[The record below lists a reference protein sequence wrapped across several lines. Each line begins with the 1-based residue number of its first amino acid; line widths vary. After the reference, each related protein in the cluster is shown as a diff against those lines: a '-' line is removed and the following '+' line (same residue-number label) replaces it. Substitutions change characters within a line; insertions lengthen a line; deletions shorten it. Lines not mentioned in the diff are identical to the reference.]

1 MRGGG
6 GGREEVQVG
15 LHIIHV
21 DHVAHG
27 VQRFPAV
34 LQLVDEADAVMTDF

>member
-1 MRGGG
+1 MGV
-6 GGREEVQVG
+6 GREGEEVQVG
-15 LHIIHV
+15 LYIIHV

-34 LQLVDEADAVMTDF
+34 LQLVDVADAAMTDF